1 MLINNDVGDEE
12 ECFHI
17 SFHKEYYTHSFIQQ
31 TFSKCLLCARNCSSA
46 KETLELV
53 EFKFY

>member
-46 KETLELV
+46 KEILELV